1 MLRLGMQPKSMT
13 PREQK
18 KCIEQSLKKFKELRR
33 NLGPDASVD
42 QKRYLDEMI
51 LMGEKALGSVVQ
63 HSRKTHQHVSPLSLN
78 WRRVGRRLHLIA
90 VVSIATFSAY
100 AFLGWV

>member
-1 MLRLGMQPKSMT
+1 MLRLGMQPKNTT

-18 KCIEQSLKKFKELRR
+18 KWIEQSLKKFKELRR

-51 LMGEKALGSVVQ
+51 LMGEKALGGVVQ
-63 HSRKTHQHVSPLSLN
+63 HGRKTHQHVSPFSLS
-78 WRRVGRRLHLIA
+78 WRRIGWRLLLIA
-90 VVSIATFSAY
+90 VVSIVTFGAY

>member
-1 MLRLGMQPKSMT
+1 MLRLGMQPKNTT

-18 KCIEQSLKKFKELRR
+18 KWIEQSLKKFKELRR

-51 LMGEKALGSVVQ
+51 LMGEKALGGVVQ
-63 HSRKTHQHVSPLSLN
+63 HSRKTHQHVSPFSLS
-78 WRRVGRRLHLIA
+78 WWRVGRRLLLIA
-90 VVSIATFSAY
+90 VVSIVTFGAY